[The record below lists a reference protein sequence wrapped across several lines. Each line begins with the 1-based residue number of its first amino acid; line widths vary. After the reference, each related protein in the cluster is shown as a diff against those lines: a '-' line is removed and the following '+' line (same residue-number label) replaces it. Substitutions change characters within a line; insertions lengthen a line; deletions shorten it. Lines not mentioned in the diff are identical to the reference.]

1 MKKLFGFTLLAIAVS
16 MSFQSCRDDNLVNGG
31 GSSRLDDG
39 KCYMSLRFDV
49 KQSHDSD
56 PSTRTFQPT
65 EPDEEFERTVA
76 DFRIF
81 LVKKDDPTAAVVE
94 LKDIPMRD
102 AVTTQPFEINKA
114 YTHGYLLY
122 VVANAAGNV
131 NLDLSSGEAFRGTY
145 KPGTK
150 ETCENIWRPGHF
162 LMVNVNNEASDFA
175 DYKHVNSNG
184 GEDFDFEYT
193 DSTPN
198 GGVPVEIDDNTEYT
212 YDNPYI
218 VKVNLERLAAKI
230 VVDCSGENFDFSSTT
245 YSHKFS
251 DVHVESVAL
260 INGANCY
267 NLVQQWQ
274 IACYQGKYY
283 FADHWNRKY
292 YSPNILPDG
301 APFGYPY
308 LWAVTPGGD
317 IASVPSQIYYNQVAN
332 FTDFENRKLQD
343 GAEQLFMSLDAS
355 KKATM
360 YCLENASPLY
370 LDFIGSFTKGVNA
383 VENSSLWVRALQTGM
398 RNRAT
403 GVLFRVRAKVKGDSH
418 NSDGLTPDPDTG
430 KWDTRAAADDDYPT
444 FYCYQNTVSSY
455 LQELLNLYPTLATKG
470 ITTASSAQELRAAG
484 VRVYEDG
491 YMYYMHWITDKNY
504 QYFWNYASPSQF
516 DEAWP
521 FHYLAVLRNTRYEVN
536 VTGVSELGMDLPGR
550 EFQYSRYSGTK
561 VVEGTN
567 YMLYPVYLEDDSMY
581 GYMNDDVL
589 NGLKNKAI

>member
-1 MKKLFGFTLLAIAVS
+1 MRRLFGWILSTLVS
-16 MSFQSCRDDNLVNGG
+16 CLLLPSCINDDVVDCD
-31 GSSRLDDG
+31 GSTDSKDG
-39 KCYMSLRFDV
+39 KYYMSLRFDV
-49 KQSHDSD
+49 KQLHGSK
-56 PSTRTFQPT
+56 PTTRTFEPT
-65 EPDEEFERTVA
+65 TPDEAFERTVS

-81 LVKKDDPTAAVVE
+81 LVKKDDAAAAVVE
-94 LKDIPMRD
+94 LKDIPMLD
-102 AVTTQPFEINKA
+102 ATTTKPFLINSA

-122 VVANAAGNV
+122 VVANSGGSL
-131 NLDLSSGEAFRGTY
+131 NLDLSSAEAFRGSYT
-145 KPGTK
+145 KGTK
-150 ETCENIWRPGHF
+150 AACEAIWQPNHF
-162 LMVNVNNEASDFA
+162 LMVNANNEASDFA
-175 DYKHVNSNG
+175 SYTSGPTSDGDTLK
-184 GEDFDFEYT
+184 FEHT
-193 DSTPN
+193 DPTPN
-198 GGVPVEIDDNTEYT
+198 GGVPIEIDDNTEYT
-212 YDNPYI
+212 YDNPYV
-218 VKVNLERLAAKI
+218 VKVNLERLAAKV
-230 VVDCSGENFDFSSTT
+230 VVDCTGENFDFSSTT
-245 YSHKFS
+245 YANKFS
-251 DVHVESVAL
+251 DVHVDGVAL
-260 INGANCY
+260 VNGANCF
-267 NLVQQWQ
+267 NLVQQWK
-274 IACYQGKYY
+274 IACYQGKKFFCYT
-283 FADHWNRKY
+283 WNKEII
-292 YSPNILPDG
+292 SKNLLPNG

-383 VENSSLWVRALQTGM
+383 VENSSLWMRALQTGM

-418 NSDGLTPDPDTG
+418 NTDGLTPDPDTG